1 MDVPYLTA
9 ESLAIIDERLDK
21 EFRPLVRDGLLVLLK
36 SPVDYL
42 LRNIRDRRRD
52 EEQADADEI
61 PEGLLRLVRALNV
74 RYDTFVEQLKKSGWG
89 FRHPQDPPARR
100 ST

>member
-1 MDVPYLTA
+1 
-9 ESLAIIDERLDK
+9 
-21 EFRPLVRDGLLVLLK
+21 VRDGLLVLLK

-74 RYDTFVEQLKKSGWG
+74 RYDTFVEQLKKSG
-89 FRHPQDPPARR
+89 
-100 ST
+100 